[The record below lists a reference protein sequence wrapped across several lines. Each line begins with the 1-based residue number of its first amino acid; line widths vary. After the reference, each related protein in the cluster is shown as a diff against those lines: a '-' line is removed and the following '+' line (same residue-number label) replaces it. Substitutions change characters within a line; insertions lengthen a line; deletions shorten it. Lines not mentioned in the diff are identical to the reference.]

1 MKAMTMP
8 PVGRSRN
15 RSWFMGS

>member
-1 MKAMTMP
+1 MTMP